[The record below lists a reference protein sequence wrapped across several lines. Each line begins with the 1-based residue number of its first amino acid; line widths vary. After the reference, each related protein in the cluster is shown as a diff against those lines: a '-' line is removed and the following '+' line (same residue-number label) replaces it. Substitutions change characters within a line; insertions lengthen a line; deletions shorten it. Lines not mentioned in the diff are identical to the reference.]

1 MPVVRKE
8 DEIKIKNDEKF
19 RKEFL
24 KKFEESERR
33 LKELGGDKGILQQ
46 ERDEQETRKQKALK
60 EFGKCFG
67 KAFLGLF
74 DERW

>member
-8 DEIKIKNDEKF
+8 DEIKIKNNYDKF
-19 RKEFL
+19 RKDFH

-33 LKELGGDKGILQQ
+33 LKELGGEKGILQQ
-46 ERDEQETRKQKALK
+46 ERDELENRKQKALK

-67 KAFLGLF
+67 
-74 DERW
+74 